1 MACLMRLFRLP
12 FRSYVAL
19 APFVVGQ
26 APWFASTLFWWCSR
40 HDWLDGLVFSC
51 WISLI
56 GLSLMLRFCVVVAF
70 VFAWLGS
77 SLRGHLVRCYP
88 GCDGQLHAS
97 SDSFSQG
104 HLVRRFVVVAFV
116 FAWSWSQLD
125 EWVSWL
131 PKTILMLLEGGA
143 ARGWRCLREALLEG
157 GTARGWRWL
166 FAWIDDPRNI
176 CDHC

>member
-1 MACLMRLFRLP
+1 
-12 FRSYVAL
+12 
-19 APFVVGQ
+19 
-26 APWFASTLFWWCSR
+26 
-40 HDWLDGLVFSC
+40 
-51 WISLI
+51 
-56 GLSLMLRFCVVVAF
+56 
-70 VFAWLGS
+70 
-77 SLRGHLVRCYP
+77 
-88 GCDGQLHAS
+88 
-97 SDSFSQG
+97 
-104 HLVRRFVVVAFV
+104 VVVAFV

-143 ARGWRCLREALLEG
+143 ARGWRCLREALFEG